1 MRSETTLAFLIVS
14 KDLLRSKKLGP
25 TIQTQSTLCLTSST
39 NVIATSSVDLF
50 FPKTKLKIR
59 NQLIFFEVSGKLFM
73 NFFYH
78 YFRHNRSYGNREVI
92 FNFIDRA
99 RFVDRIDFCDF
110 PWWRKYSS
118 IYRPVYYVAWRGGDF
133 FSCVF

>member
-25 TIQTQSTLCLTSST
+25 TIQTQSTLRLTSSI
-39 NVIATSSVDLF
+39 NVIAASSVDLF
-50 FPKTKLKIR
+50 FSKTKLKIR

-99 RFVDRIDFCDF
+99 RFVDRLDFCDF
-110 PWWRKYSS
+110 P
-118 IYRPVYYVAWRGGDF
+118 
-133 FSCVF
+133 